1 MRHSILVCVALLS
14 GVCVMTAL
22 AQEGVKVERHA
33 MVYHEPGRF
42 GGWPANHGIWSWG
55 NEILVGFTVGYY
67 RDLGPWRHAID
78 SDKPQV
84 DYHARS
90 LDGGETWTLEVPAAE
105 GFRGL
110 QGAPKPWPD
119 HIDFTHP
126 GFALRVRMMNTNVG
140 PSLVHYSYD
149 RGKTWEGPFLL
160 PQLGTLG
167 IAGRTDYIVDG
178 KDECTL
184 FLSAAKSDRRE
195 GRPMCARTTDGARTW
210 QFLSW
215 IGPEPHGWGIMP
227 ASARLSDKELFVV
240 VRRREGQMHFLAAY
254 RSQDNGE
261 TWEYVNDPVAD
272 TGRGNPASLI
282 RLADGRLCLTY
293 GVRSKP
299 FRMCA
304 KLSRDG
310 GRTWSDEIVLRDD
323 GAAFDVGYPRS
334 VQRPDGKVVT
344 LYYFNDAKTGPERYI
359 AATIWDPGK

>member
-1 MRHSILVCVALLS
+1 
-14 GVCVMTAL
+14 
-22 AQEGVKVERHA
+22 
-33 MVYHEPGRF
+33 
-42 GGWPANHGIWSWG
+42 
-55 NEILVGFTVGYY
+55 
-67 RDLGPWRHAID
+67 
-78 SDKPQV
+78 
-84 DYHARS
+84 
-90 LDGGETWTLEVPAAE
+90 
-105 GFRGL
+105 
-110 QGAPKPWPD
+110 
-119 HIDFTHP
+119 
-126 GFALRVRMMNTNVG
+126 
-140 PSLVHYSYD
+140 
-149 RGKTWEGPFLL
+149 
-160 PQLGTLG
+160 
-167 IAGRTDYIVDG
+167 
-178 KDECTL
+178 
-184 FLSAAKSDRRE
+184 
-195 GRPMCARTTDGARTW
+195 MCARTTDGARTW